1 MYKSRENGIKTLSM
15 LVIQFPQLMAHLVS
29 FTSSHTYFFP
39 FASVHHWETNPRHL
53 LISFAYIIEY
63 VSKRQRPLKI

>member
-15 LVIQFPQLMAHLVS
+15 LIIQFPQLMANLVS
-29 FTSSHTYFFP
+29 FISSHTSSP
-39 FASVHHWETNPRHL
+39 LLPVHHCEANPRHH

-63 VSKRQRPLKI
+63 ISKRQRPLKI